1 MTFGYV
7 RMKNASKEH
16 PLVQRIRQR
25 IVKFLVCIPILF
37 NLSGC
42 VYLVVGGIGALGGYI
57 VSPDTVEGITEND
70 AMTVWDSAVEVVSIM
85 GLIQE
90 QQEEAGIIQAK
101 INKANVTV
109 TVVSINETTTKVTVK
124 ARKAYMP
131 RISTAQDVYV
141 KVMSFVNE

>member
-1 MTFGYV
+1 LV
-7 RMKNASKEH
+7 RKIH
-16 PLVQRIRQR
+16 QR
-25 IVKFLVCIPILF
+25 IVKLLVFLPVLF

-70 AMTVWDSAVEVVSIM
+70 AMSVWDGAVEVISIM
-85 GLIQE
+85 GLIQQ
-90 QQEEAGIIQAK
+90 QQEEAGIIEAK
-101 INKANVTV
+101 INKASVTV
-109 TVVSINETTTKVTVK
+109 TISSINETTTKVSVK
-124 ARKAYMP
+124 ARRAYMP

>member
-1 MTFGYV
+1 M
-7 RMKNASKEH
+7 
-16 PLVQRIRQR
+16 VQRIRQKIINF
-25 IVKFLVCIPILF
+25 IVLIPILF

-57 VSPDTVEGITEND
+57 VSPDTIEGITEND
-70 AMTVWDSAVEVVSIM
+70 ALTVWDSAVEVISIM

-90 QQEEAGIIQAK
+90 QHEEAGTIIAK
-101 INKANVTV
+101 INRTQVTV
-109 TVVSINETTTKVTVK
+109 TISSINETTTKVSVK

-141 KVMSFVNE
+141 KIMSYVNE